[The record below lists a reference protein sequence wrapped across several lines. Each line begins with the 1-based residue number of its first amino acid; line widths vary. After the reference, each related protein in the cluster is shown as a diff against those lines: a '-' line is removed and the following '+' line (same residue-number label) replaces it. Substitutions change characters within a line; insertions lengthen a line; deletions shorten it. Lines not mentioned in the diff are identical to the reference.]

1 MIKCHIVWNVKLGEN
16 FRQKACLV
24 VKGHMMDA
32 PSMSIYLLVVSQ
44 YSIQIVLLIAILNNL
59 KILACNEQN
68 VYLLADCC
76 EKYYTI
82 AGAEFGSDAEKTM
95 MIRKVL
101 CRLKSLG
108 AAFHSM
114 MAGVLWN
121 LQFRFS
127 KGNPD
132 IWLKSDVKL
141 NRAKFYN
148 MVLCYMDY
156 VISIGDFLQVAI
168 DGIEAVFK
176 LKGDKTEIPDMY
188 LGGEL
193 KQVQNNSGT
202 ECWTFLSEK
211 YIKNVIANVKKKL
224 AK

>member
-59 KILACNEQN
+59 KVLACNEQN
-68 VYLLADCC
+68 VYLSADCC

-121 LQFRFS
+121 
-127 KGNPD
+127 
-132 IWLKSDVKL
+132 I
-141 NRAKFYN
+141 
-148 MVLCYMDY
+148 
-156 VISIGDFLQVAI
+156 
-168 DGIEAVFK
+168 
-176 LKGDKTEIPDMY
+176 
-188 LGGEL
+188 
-193 KQVQNNSGT
+193 
-202 ECWTFLSEK
+202 
-211 YIKNVIANVKKKL
+211 
-224 AK
+224 